1 MKKNKGI
8 VVLIASLA
16 IQLVMGTIFM
26 WSLFNIPFVEKFG
39 WEKSSV
45 VFTFSVMIFFFTF
58 SAIFGGRLQDKYGPR
73 KIATIGSILFGAG
86 VMLSSTSTSVWQLY
100 LYYGVLAGIGAGF
113 VYVCPVATC
122 VKWFPNKRG
131 LVTGLAVSAFGL
143 SALVFKPLAM
153 HFINTSSVPGAFLYL
168 GIVYTA
174 LAIIPAQFLSLPS
187 KGEVKEEDKK
197 IIKKDSSNDVT
208 PFEMLK
214 TSKFYILA
222 IMYLFG
228 GTACLTVIGLAR
240 DIGVDLA
247 RITPEAATN
256 AVAVISLFNA
266 GGRLLWGWLADKLG
280 IEKSIG
286 IIYLIMTLSMGYT
299 AFGNLEGNRYFIVL
313 AFMAISYGG
322 MLTIF
327 PTIMAEYYGTKNFG
341 VNYGVIFAIYGLG
354 AVIGPMTA
362 TAIGLKAT
370 FIAST
375 ILCTIAVIGAIAI
388 FTISKKAVIKKQ
400 KAIA

>member
-1 MKKNKGI
+1 MKRNKGI
-8 VVLIASLA
+8 TVLIASLA

-26 WSLFNIPFVEKFG
+26 WSLFNIPFAEKFG
-39 WEKSSV
+39 WDKSAI

-86 VMLSSTSTSVWQLY
+86 VLLSSTASEVWQLY
-100 LYYGVLAGIGAGF
+100 LYYGVIAGIGAGF

-122 VKWFPNKRG
+122 VKWFPDKRG

-143 SALVFKPLAM
+143 SALVFKPIAL
-153 HFINTSSVPGAFLYL
+153 HFINVASVPGVFLYL
-168 GIVYTA
+168 GAIYTI
-174 LAIIPAQFLSLPS
+174 LAIIPAQFLSLP
-187 KGEVKEEDKK
+187 DKDTEANNK
-197 IIKKDSSNDVT
+197 KNIINDKDEINVT
-208 PFEMLK
+208 PKEMLK
-214 TSKFYILA
+214 QGKFYVLA
-222 IMYLFG
+222 MMYLFG

-240 DIGVDLA
+240 DIGVELA
-247 RITPEAATN
+247 NITPEAAAN

-266 GGRLLWGWLADKLG
+266 GGRLFWGMISDKLG
-280 IEKSIG
+280 IEKSTG

-299 AFGNLEGNRYFIVL
+299 AFGDLSGNKYFIVL
-313 AFMAISYGG
+313 GFMAISYGG

-341 VNYGVIFAIYGLG
+341 VNYGIIFAIYGLG

-362 TAIGLKAT
+362 TAIGLKTT

-375 ILCTIAVIGAIAI
+375 ILCFIAVLGALYIC
-388 FTISKKAVIKKQ
+388 KKNANRLVEQ
-400 KAIA
+400 YN

>member
-1 MKKNKGI
+1 MKNNKGI
-8 VVLIASLA
+8 IVLIASLA

-39 WEKSSV
+39 WDKGAV

-86 VMLSSTSTSVWQLY
+86 VILSSTVTEVWQLY
-100 LYYGVLAGIGAGF
+100 LYYGVIAGIGAGF

-122 VKWFPNKRG
+122 VKWFPDKRG
-131 LVTGLAVSAFGL
+131 LVTGLAVSAFGV
-143 SALVFKPLAM
+143 SALVFKPIAL
-153 HFINTSSVPGAFLYL
+153 HFIEIASVPGAFLYL
-168 GIVYTA
+168 GGIYTL
-174 LAIIPAQFLSLPS
+174 LAIISAQFLFLP
-187 KGEVKEEDKK
+187 KEN
-197 IIKKDSSNDVT
+197 DSSNIEENIIEEDNRVNVE
-208 PFEMLK
+208 PKEMLK
-214 TSKFYILA
+214 QGKFYILA
-222 IMYLFG
+222 MMYLFG

-247 RITPEAATN
+247 NITPESATN
-256 AVAVISLFNA
+256 AVAIISLFNA
-266 GGRLLWGWLADKLG
+266 GGRLLWGAVSDKLG
-280 IEKSIG
+280 IEKSTG
-286 IIYLIMTLSMGYT
+286 IIYLIMTLSMAYT
-299 AFGNLEGNRYFIVL
+299 AFGNLEGNRYFVVL

-327 PTIMAEYYGTKNFG
+327 PTIMADYYGTKNFG
-341 VNYGVIFAIYGLG
+341 VNYGIIFAVYGLG

-362 TAIGLKAT
+362 TAIGLKPT

-375 ILCTIAVIGAIAI
+375 VLCFIAVIGASYI
-388 FTISKKAVIKKQ
+388 FTKRKKDNINKEESVA
-400 KAIA
+400 